1 MLHKNL
7 FILLFFLLS
16 TNIVVAE
23 ELRHHQRVD
32 GMNIYLDVF
41 PLELVK
47 QDQSMHG
54 GFTDEK
60 DNYHIV
66 VTLFDIKS
74 GKRIT
79 NASVH
84 ASVEPLGREY
94 KTKELEPM
102 YGALSYGN
110 YFTMYKAIHYNVKVE
125 IHRTDIELKSV
136 AMFIF
141 KRPQDKLK

>member
-1 MLHKNL
+1 MLQKNL
-7 FILLFFLLS
+7 FILLFFLLG
-16 TNIVVAE
+16 TNFVVAE

-32 GMNIYLDVF
+32 SMNIYLDVF
-41 PLELVK
+41 PLKLAQ
-47 QDQSMHG
+47 QDQNMHG

-79 NASVH
+79 SASVQ

-102 YGALSYGN
+102 YGELNYGN
-110 YFTMYKAIHYNVKVE
+110 YFTMYQAIHYNVKVE
-125 IHRTDIELKSV
+125 IQRTNIELKSV

-141 KRPQDKLK
+141 KRPQNKLK